1 MFILWFSLIFMF
13 REIMGNTITQD
24 STMRDTA
31 ISKKPDRKVEN
42 FLEIKKNTNMAYI
55 SGFYNQIG
63 FLRRELMRELDKRV
77 EPENKQRLEQER
89 ENDIYRKYLASRVK
103 SSLANDFLTMRY

>member
-31 ISKKPDRKVEN
+31 ISKKPDRKDEN
-42 FLEIKKNTNMAYI
+42 FLEIKKSTNMAYI
-55 SGFYNQIG
+55 SGFYYQIS

-77 EPENKQRLEQER
+77 EPENKQILEQER
-89 ENDIYRKYLASRVK
+89 ENDIY
-103 SSLANDFLTMRY
+103 